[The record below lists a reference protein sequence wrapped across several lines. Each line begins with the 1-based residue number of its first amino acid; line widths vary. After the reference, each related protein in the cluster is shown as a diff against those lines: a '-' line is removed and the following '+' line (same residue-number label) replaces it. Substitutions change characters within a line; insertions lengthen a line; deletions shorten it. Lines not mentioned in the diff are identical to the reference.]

1 MGSSETSSRRLL
13 GPWVHLVFFTSCF
26 ALIFFDRGFIAGSNL
41 HLKDSLGLTD
51 FQLGLIGGM
60 FILGY
65 VLAAPLFA
73 LLGQVSGKWTIR
85 SICIGLLFWV
95 VSNILIATLPSSFFS
110 ILACRTLTGVGEAA
124 FAALTPPIIDD
135 VAPIGKGST
144 FLGIFFM
151 SFTVGQALG
160 YVGSGF
166 FHSWETGQ
174 YAFLGEALIMVV
186 FIGLTITWQDRF
198 SVPSRS
204 TAQREGNHLK
214 QFCVLASNM
223 TYVTLVLGYSTFAF
237 TVGGLSYWSPAAI
250 RVIFSTSHK
259 VASIGFGALTVSTGL
274 LGTFSGGYLLDLMCR
289 FYNGRKTRLHVAC
302 VICFIFITIS
312 IPFAISAA
320 WSPYISLFF
329 VLMFFAQYFLSATT
343 AQSNVAIMEAVPTH
357 LRSQALAASF
367 GVCHILGD
375 FPSPILMGL
384 WNDRIGYRASLC
396 ICSAWLSVG
405 VLLWACSCV
414 LSRTADS
421 VDTRNS
427 SSNPGSK
434 DSIVVDL

>member
-1 MGSSETSSRRLL
+1 
-13 GPWVHLVFFTSCF
+13 
-26 ALIFFDRGFIAGSNL
+26 
-41 HLKDSLGLTD
+41 
-51 FQLGLIGGM
+51 
-60 FILGY
+60 
-65 VLAAPLFA
+65 
-73 LLGQVSGKWTIR
+73 
-85 SICIGLLFWV
+85 
-95 VSNILIATLPSSFFS
+95 
-110 ILACRTLTGVGEAA
+110 
-124 FAALTPPIIDD
+124 
-135 VAPIGKGST
+135 
-144 FLGIFFM
+144 M

-237 TVGGLSYWSPAAI
+237 IVGGLSYWSPAAI

-274 LGTFSGGYLLDLMCR
+274 L
-289 FYNGRKTRLHVAC
+289 
-302 VICFIFITIS
+302 
-312 IPFAISAA
+312 AA

-343 AQSNVAIMEAVPTH
+343 AQSNVAIMEACM
-357 LRSQALAASF
+357 A
-367 GVCHILGD
+367 VCGCTT
-375 FPSPILMGL
+375 MGMFM
-384 WNDRIGYRASLC
+384 RAES
-396 ICSAWLSVG
+396 
-405 VLLWACSCV
+405 
-414 LSRTADS
+414 
-421 VDTRNS
+421 NS
-427 SSNPGSK
+427 
-434 DSIVVDL
+434 